1 MTRRMMLH
9 CNYTDLNEC
18 QGVFV
23 WSISFFLLKLC
34 CRTVSL
40 PTDHDEI
47 GVVDCDSLHI
57 IETIDDEGR
66 LQVTSDDQL
75 YYVLGL
81 KDHDERADKA
91 RKGAAKK

>member
-1 MTRRMMLH
+1 MIH
-9 CNYTDLNEC
+9 
-18 QGVFV
+18 
-23 WSISFFLLKLC
+23 IIFFLLKLC

-75 YYVLGL
+75 YYVLSL
-81 KDHDERADKA
+81 KGHDERADKV
-91 RKGAAKK
+91 RKGAAKKIVIAKFHMYMLILIV